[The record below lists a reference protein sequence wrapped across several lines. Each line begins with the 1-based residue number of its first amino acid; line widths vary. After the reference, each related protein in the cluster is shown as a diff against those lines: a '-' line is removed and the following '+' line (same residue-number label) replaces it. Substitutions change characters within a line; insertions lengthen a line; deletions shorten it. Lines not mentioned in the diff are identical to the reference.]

1 MTITA
6 LKKKVHFTKI
16 YGETMN
22 KLFMP
27 EIVKIVDKFDNKNAC
42 LQYMADLLSES
53 GCLSFPDRF
62 LAAVKG
68 REEIMSTGIGR
79 GIAIPHARDLTV
91 SCLRI
96 AVCMI
101 RKGLEFFSLDNLPVN
116 LVFMIAVPQSSNQD
130 YMKILR
136 SLSEF
141 LRQEEN
147 REALLQANDERDLYG
162 KVQVLEEKLRT
173 QLGV

>member
-1 MTITA
+1 M
-6 LKKKVHFTKI
+6 KR
-16 YGETMN
+16 
-22 KLFMP
+22 LFKP
-27 EIVKIVDKFDNKNAC
+27 ELVKIVEQFDSKSAC
-42 LQYMADLLSES
+42 LDFLAGMLSDS

-79 GIAIPHARDLTV
+79 QVAIPHARDLTV
-91 SCLRI
+91 GCLQI
-96 AVCMI
+96 AVCLI
-101 RKGLEFFSLDNLPVN
+101 KQALDFSSVDNQPVR

-141 LRQEEN
+141 LRQDDN
-147 REALLQANDERDLYG
+147 RELLLTAESEGELYE
-162 KVQVLEEKLRT
+162 KVHILEEVIRPH
-173 QLGV
+173 LGS

>member
-1 MTITA
+1 
-6 LKKKVHFTKI
+6 
-16 YGETMN
+16 
-22 KLFMP
+22 MP
-27 EIVKIVDKFDNKNAC
+27 ELVKIVEKFENKNAC
-42 LQYMADLLSES
+42 LQYMANLLSES

-68 REEIMSTGIGR
+68 REEIMSTGIGK

-96 AVCMI
+96 AVCLV
-101 RKGLEFFSLDNLPVN
+101 KQDLDFSSVDNLPVH

-141 LRQEEN
+141 LRREEN
-147 REALLQANDERDLYG
+147 RETLLQAKDERDLYE
-162 KVQVLEEKLRT
+162 KVQFLEEELLP

>member
-1 MTITA
+1 
-6 LKKKVHFTKI
+6 
-16 YGETMN
+16 
-22 KLFMP
+22 MP
-27 EIVKIVDKFDNKNAC
+27 ELVKIVEKFENKNAC
-42 LQYMADLLSES
+42 LQYMANLLSES

-68 REEIMSTGIGR
+68 REEIMSTGIGK

-96 AVCMI
+96 AVCLV
-101 RKGLEFFSLDNLPVN
+101 KQDLDFSSVDNLPVH

-141 LRQEEN
+141 LRREEN
-147 REALLQANDERDLYG
+147 RETLLQAKDERDLYE
-162 KVQVLEEKLRT
+162 KVQLLEEELLP

>member
-1 MTITA
+1 
-6 LKKKVHFTKI
+6 
-16 YGETMN
+16 MN

-27 EIVKIVDKFDNKNAC
+27 ELIEIVEQFENKNAC
-42 LQYMADLLSES
+42 LQYMANLLSES

-96 AVCMI
+96 AVCLV
-101 RKGLEFFSLDNLPVN
+101 KQDLEFTSLDNSPVH

-141 LRQEEN
+141 LRQDEN
-147 REALLQANDERDLYG
+147 REILLQAKDERDLYE
-162 KVQVLEEKLRT
+162 KVQILEEKLLPE
-173 QLGV
+173 LGI

>member
-1 MTITA
+1 MFSTM
-6 LKKKVHFTKI
+6 KN
-16 YGETMN
+16 GETMN
-22 KLFMP
+22 RLFKP
-27 EIVKIVDKFDNKNAC
+27 ELVKIVDSFGSKSEC
-42 LQYMADLLSES
+42 LDFMAAMLSES

-79 GIAIPHARDLTV
+79 SVAIPHARDLTV

-96 AVCMI
+96 AVCMM
-101 RKGLEFFSLDNLPVN
+101 KQELDFNSVDSLPVR

-136 SLSEF
+136 ALSEF
-141 LRQEEN
+141 LRRDEN
-147 REALLQANDERDLYG
+147 RETLLNALSEGDLYE
-162 KVQVLEEKLRT
+162 KVHQLEDKIRPH
-173 QLGV
+173 LGV

>member
-1 MTITA
+1 
-6 LKKKVHFTKI
+6 
-16 YGETMN
+16 MN
-22 KLFMP
+22 RLFKP
-27 EIVKIVDKFDNKNAC
+27 ELVKIVESFDTKQDC
-42 LQYMADLLSES
+42 LNYMAEMLSES

-96 AVCMI
+96 AVCLV
-101 RKGLEFFSLDNLPVN
+101 RKELEFNSVDSLPVR

-141 LRQEEN
+141 LRRDEN
-147 REALLQANDERDLYG
+147 RETLLNALSEGDLYE
-162 KVQVLEEKLRT
+162 KVHSLEDKIRP

>member
-1 MTITA
+1 M
-6 LKKKVHFTKI
+6 K
-16 YGETMN
+16 G
-22 KLFMP
+22 LFLP
-27 EIVKIVDKFDNKNAC
+27 ELVKIVDSFDTKQDC
-42 LQYMADLLSES
+42 LHYMAAMLSES

-91 SCLRI
+91 SNLRI
-96 AVCMI
+96 AVCLV
-101 RKGLEFFSLDNLPVN
+101 RRELDFNSVDGKPVQ

-141 LRQEEN
+141 LRREEN
-147 REALLQANDERDLYG
+147 RETLLNATGEGDLYE
-162 KVQVLEEKLRT
+162 KVQQLEDKIRPH
-173 QLGV
+173 LGV

>member
-1 MTITA
+1 MS
-6 LKKKVHFTKI
+6 
-16 YGETMN
+16 
-22 KLFMP
+22 KLFRP
-27 EIVKIVDKFDNKNAC
+27 ELVKIVEKFENKSEC
-42 LQYMADLLSES
+42 LDYMAALLSDC

-91 SCLRI
+91 NCLQI
-96 AVCMI
+96 AVCMV
-101 RKGLEFFSLDNLPVN
+101 RKEMEFTSVDGLPVR
-116 LVFMIAVPQSSNQD
+116 LIFMIAVPQSSNQD

-141 LRQEEN
+141 LRVEAN
-147 REALLQANDERDLYG
+147 RETLLNVADEGELYD
-162 KVQVLEEKLRT
+162 KVHKLEDVIHPHLSK
-173 QLGV
+173 